1 MKRIL
6 FGLTLIAFF
15 LAGASTFFGVDAQ
28 IKSDGASRERQ
39 TTAAPTPTP
48 SSTPVLLKEDN
59 EVYTVETELV
69 NINVRVVDRN
79 SRPISGLKQSD
90 FQVLEENTPQ
100 RIEFFSKSEVPTN
113 YSLVID
119 NSGSLRSQIE
129 QVIEASKILVANN
142 RPADETSI
150 IRFVSSDKIEILQ
163 EFTPNKTDLN
173 DALDNLFIEGGQT
186 AIVDAVYLAASRVSE
201 YEKNT
206 DKIDR
211 KRRALIL
218 VSDGED
224 VNSYYSQQ
232 QLFDLLKETDVQIY
246 VVGFVNDLPKDG
258 GFITKSKQSK
268 AKSFLEKLAAETG
281 GRSYFPNAVS
291 ELNNIAK
298 DIADELRVQYSIGY
312 IPSNDKEDGTFRNI
326 KVNVADGPNNQKRIA
341 ITKAGRTADGSRG
354 AASAAK
360 PATAPKIQ

>member
-1 MKRIL
+1 MKRI
-6 FGLTLIAFF
+6 FF
-15 LAGASTFFGVDAQ
+15 FLALSVFVLAGASSWFGADAQ
-28 IKSDGASRERQ
+28 ISGDAASRERV
-39 TTAAPTPTP
+39 AGAPTPTP

-59 EVYTVETELV
+59 DVYTVDTELV

-79 SRPISGLKQSD
+79 NRPIANLSQND
-90 FQVLEENTPQ
+90 FKVLEDNVPQ
-100 RIEFFSKSEVPTN
+100 QIEFFSKSEVPTN

-129 QVIEASKILVANN
+129 KVIEASKILVANN
-142 RPADETSI
+142 RPADETSV
-150 IRFVSSDKIEILQ
+150 IRFVSSDKIEIIQ

-186 AIVDAVYLAASRVSE
+186 AIVDAVYLAATRVAD
-201 YEKNT
+201 YEKET
-206 DKIDR
+206 DKVDR

-232 QLFDLLKETDVQIY
+232 QLFDMLKETDVQIY
-246 VVGFVNDLPKDG
+246 VVGFISDLPKDNS
-258 GFITKSKQSK
+258 FIKKSGQAK
-268 AKSFLEKLAAETG
+268 AKAFLEKLASATG
-281 GRSYFPNAVS
+281 GRAYFPNAVS
-291 ELNNIAK
+291 ELNAIAK

-326 KVNVADGPNNQKRIA
+326 KVSVADGPNGQKRIA
-341 ITKAGRTADGSRG
+341 ITKAGRTADGSNG
-354 AASAAK
+354 TSKSAK
-360 PATAPKIQ
+360 PVLPKVQ